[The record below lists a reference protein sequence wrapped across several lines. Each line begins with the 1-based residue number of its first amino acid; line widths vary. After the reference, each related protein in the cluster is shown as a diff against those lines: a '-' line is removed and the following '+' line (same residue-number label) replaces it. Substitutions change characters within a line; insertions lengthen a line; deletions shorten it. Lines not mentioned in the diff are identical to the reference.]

1 MKKTIE
7 KYLIKSGYDQFIDP
21 SDLYPLAFE
30 EIHNKSSV
38 ELSKSG
44 NFFLLIYG
52 SADTFF
58 PDKKGKNHLLARI
71 YADDYQIFG
80 IPKYFKKKY
89 NSLDDYLI
97 SVNKESVF
105 YGINKAKIETLLK
118 NVSFMEFIFE
128 KYMHF
133 ASRTIQENY
142 LRNVFSLEEY
152 LAYILYN
159 HAKEEIY
166 KVSNYSLFSNLLKCD
181 RTNLY
186 RVISTLESQGV
197 LEKNGKLLKIKSRK
211 KLKFIFEEKL

>member
-1 MKKTIE
+1 ME
-7 KYLIKSGYDQFIDP
+7 KIINYLIKSGYDQFIDP
-21 SDLYPLAFE
+21 DDLYPIAFE
-30 EIHNKSSV
+30 EVHNKSSV
-38 ELSKSG
+38 ELNEIG

-58 PDKKGKNHLLARI
+58 PDKKGKNHLITRI

-97 SVNKESVF
+97 SVNKNSVF
-105 YGINKAKIETLLK
+105 YGIDQKKIEVLLK
-118 NVSFMEFIFE
+118 DVSFMEFIFE

-133 ASRTIQENY
+133 ASRTMQENY

-159 HAKEEIY
+159 HARKGIY
-166 KVSNYSLFSNLLKCD
+166 KVINYSLFSNLLKCD

-186 RVISTLESQGV
+186 RVISTLETQGV
-197 LEKNGKLLKIKSRK
+197 LEKDGKLLKIKSME
-211 KLKFIFEEKL
+211 KLKFIFEEKF